1 MASARLIAMEAGGGR
16 DKSVRQETW
25 GLRARLQRLQ
35 RRRRRRRGG
44 RRTLSDGQACAFLR
58 GLQILLEFIV
68 IHYSIHR
75 HYYDNKA
82 PSASA
87 SAWRRWSSRVTAAR
101 LITTPAAMQ
110 LHAAVCV

>member
-1 MASARLIAMEAGGGR
+1 MASARLIAMEAGGGG

-35 RRRRRRRGG
+35 RRRRG
-44 RRTLSDGQACAFLR
+44 RRTLSDGQACTFLR